1 MGDIAVGVDDGL
13 LLVVEWHRVYTQTR
27 EARRAQLMIPTA
39 IMHLGPCFTPVFLVR
54 VHLVTRHLCS
64 VATALIKKNSMKATK
79 NRHNLRPERAN
90 KSHITHSGGH
100 RVCRRRE
107 EDDALRREYTK
118 QYGSKYSIAL
128 LHNHVLLLLVVV
140 ACR

>member
-1 MGDIAVGVDDGL
+1 MSPSSHVGARSHTRTVGDSNGNHALGAL
-13 LLVVEWHRVYTQTR
+13 LH
-27 EARRAQLMIPTA
+27 
-39 IMHLGPCFTPVFLVR
+39 PCFPCSSAAHHAASLLR
-54 VHLVTRHLCS
+54 RHGLNQEE
-64 VATALIKKNSMKATK
+64 LHEGNK
-79 NRHNLRPERAN
+79 NRHNLHPERAN

-118 QYGSKYSIAL
+118 QFGSKYSIAL